1 MAVWC
6 GLYPKALKLPEKA
19 EELATLMSRE
29 IEIRDRI
36 TRLDPAG
43 FQNLAQELLTQ
54 YFRYDKPVHRGSA
67 AHSAATAPGTPD
79 TIWLLPH
86 NKFAYLEC
94 GHYPDRADAN
104 NKIELDIE
112 KCLET
117 ERKELDSGQ
126 LVKIVIAYSCRRLD
140 SSDLSYLRGIDDRI
154 ELVGTDEMA
163 SLLARRYPNLAREHL
178 DIEVGTGQIMTPD
191 EFESAVEKNSFASTL
206 KVDLLGREK
215 ETNELL
221 AALEENQFVLVYGRP
236 GCGKTRLCVEA
247 LRQFA
252 NGSGAH
258 PLVIKSNR
266 LPIWNDLDNDVP
278 KEDPSLILLDDANEL
293 SHLEGFA
300 DFVSNRGNIKVL
312 MTVRNYAFE
321 HVKISISKFCRPYFY
336 EVNPLDEET
345 ALNVVENGFGIAK
358 GRASADIARLSR
370 GNMRLACA
378 AAEVAKERGVEVFS
392 TMPRLIEACYGEK
405 VSLLGGNAKMAATI
419 VSVLDAHRVEGNKD
433 LDKLLAK
440 VGISRDC
447 YVGACAELCHDELV
461 DACQG
466 MVAVAPGE
474 QVLRDYLLYQAFI
487 AEKSL
492 SLSDVDE
499 LECGNARCP
508 SIVAIL
514 VNNFYSEELIS
525 SLKSQ
530 LDDIWALANEDKR
543 WGMVGEYHFLLGEKG
558 LGHILGAIEGSRPQN
573 YDYLACRFDKSPSS
587 YLPESR
593 ILISLTPYL
602 HAPQFSEPEELFFMA
617 LGKNILPP
625 QEAKKALTTTMC
637 FNEDS
642 YSDEFQYENEVL
654 ERLACE
660 FRKTKENRYGVLL
673 AYYVEA
679 LLAATY
685 DGPTRTEGN
694 KVTFIHGNHIYTE
707 AMIGLRRRA
716 IACLK
721 ELRGCSELSLLCD
734 SVITGLRG
742 IGGDG
747 AGKLWKETLEE
758 IYEGYV
764 SRIESIKICSSP
776 GFVQLEKELISQG
789 VIAEEGLPFLAASPE
804 IRIAAQ
810 IFLDDFLGHDTSGEL
825 TEVVQTASSAELVKA
840 ISIVS
845 SAGRQS
851 STYIPYPLLRDVL
864 ILGAD
869 ALTEC
874 ADSIIL
880 SDTPLYT
887 IPDDLL
893 IRWIDLLGVDR
904 VRALA
909 LKREKNEIPEW
920 LSRIDEVRF
929 EKFGVSPELARDIEE
944 GAGEYGETVSYEV
957 AMEIESATPG
967 YFARYVAGVLQKLDR
982 GSRGFYRLLP
992 SNINNAE
999 QKAFVY
1005 KPEMLRPAEEILLNL
1020 VSGTSAHWNEDLL
1033 RFIVANDGQ
1042 FPERAMPVL
1051 MEFNATYAMENLG
1064 EAVWREENGEI
1075 ATDGAWKGIEG
1086 VDTSPRRTMKP
1097 FALKHFLKYAIEHCG
1112 DAVVSWLAS
1121 RSMRDGKLV
1130 DYLPDVAMELPKN
1143 LKVKYIV
1150 LLCQEGLSSEELKK
1164 VPVIMSSF
1172 GASWSGSE
1180 IPLLQGKIDF
1190 IEEVIENLPGIAY
1203 MRHRMVLENAIASV
1217 KRRIEAAEVH
1227 EFLHPF

>member
-1 MAVWC
+1 
-6 GLYPKALKLPEKA
+6 
-19 EELATLMSRE
+19 MSRE
-29 IEIRDRI
+29 IEIKDRI
-36 TRLDPAG
+36 GRLDPAA

-54 YFRYDKPVHRGSA
+54 HFRYDKPVHRGSA
-67 AHSAATAPGTPD
+67 ARSAATAPGTPD

-94 GHYPDRADAN
+94 GHYPDRAEAKK
-104 NKIELDIE
+104 KIEADIK

-117 ERKELDSGQ
+117 ESNELDSGQ
-126 LVKIVIAYSCRRLD
+126 LVKIAIAYSCRRLN
-140 SSDLSYLRGIDDRI
+140 SSDLSHLRDIDDRV

-178 DIEVGTGQIMTPD
+178 GIEVGTGQIMSPN
-191 EFESAVEKNSFASTL
+191 EFESAVERNSFASTL
-206 KVDLLGREK
+206 KVDLLGRDK
-215 ETNELL
+215 EIDELL
-221 AALEENQFVLVYGRP
+221 AALGESQFVLVHGRP
-236 GCGKTRLCVEA
+236 GCGKTRLCLEA
-247 LRQFA
+247 LRRFA
-252 NGSGAH
+252 NFSGAH
-258 PLVIKSNR
+258 PLVIQSNR
-266 LPIWNDLDNDVP
+266 LPIWNDLANDVP
-278 KEDPSLILLDDANEL
+278 KEDPSIILLDDANEL
-293 SHLEGFA
+293 SDLEGFA
-300 DFVSNRGNIKVL
+300 DYVSNRGNIKVL
-312 MTVRNYAFE
+312 MTVRNYAYE
-321 HVKISISKFCRPYFY
+321 HVKISISKFCRPYLY
-336 EVNPLDEET
+336 EVNPLNEET

-358 GRASADIARLSR
+358 GRASANIVRLSR

-392 TMPRLIEACYGEK
+392 TMPSLIEACYGEK

-419 VSVLDAHRVEGNKD
+419 VSVLDSHRVERNKD

-440 VGISRDC
+440 VGISHDC
-447 YVGACAELCHDELV
+447 YVDACTALCHDELV

-474 QVLRDYLLYQAFI
+474 QVLRDYLLYRAFI

-492 SLSDVDE
+492 SLSDVDK
-499 LECGNARCP
+499 LKCGNARCP

-514 VNNFYSEELIS
+514 VNNFYTEELIS

-530 LDDIWALANEDKR
+530 LNDIWALADEEKR

-558 LGHILGAIEGSRPQN
+558 LGHILGAIEDCEPGS
-573 YDYLACRFDKSPSS
+573 YDYLACRLDKNTGPYSPK
-587 YLPESR
+587 SR
-593 ILISLTPYL
+593 ILVSLSPFL
-602 HAPQFSEPEELFFMA
+602 HASQFGEPEELFFMA

-642 YSDEFQYENEVL
+642 YSDEFRYEKEVI
-654 ERLACE
+654 ERLVSDY
-660 FRKTKENRYGVLL
+660 RRTKENRYGVLL

-685 DGPTRTEGN
+685 DGPIRMEGN
-694 KVTFIHGNHIYTE
+694 KVTFIHGNHVYTE
-707 AMIGLRRRA
+707 AMIGLRKRA

-721 ELRGCSELSLLCD
+721 ELRDCSELSHLCD
-734 SVITGLRG
+734 SVITGVRG
-742 IGGDG
+742 IGGEDG
-747 AGKLWKETLEE
+747 TGRLWKETLEE
-758 IYEGYV
+758 LYKGYV
-764 SRIESIKICSSP
+764 SRIESIEICSLP
-776 GFVQLEKELISQG
+776 GFVQLEKEFISQG
-789 VIAEEGLPFLAASPE
+789 VITEEGLPILNASPE
-804 IRIAAQ
+804 ERIAAQ
-810 IFLDDFLGHDTSGEL
+810 IFLDDFPGHDISEEL

-840 ISIVS
+840 ILIVS
-845 SAGRQS
+845 SACRQS
-851 STYIPYPLLRDVL
+851 STYIPHPILRNVM

-869 ALTEC
+869 TLTEY
-874 ADSIIL
+874 AEPIIL
-880 SDTPLYT
+880 SDAPLYT

-893 IRWIDLLGVDR
+893 IRWIDLLSVDR

-909 LKREKNEIPEW
+909 LKREENEIPEW

-944 GAGEYGETVSYEV
+944 GAGEYGETVSFEA

-967 YFARYVAGVLQKLDR
+967 FFARYVACVLQKLDR
-982 GSRGFYRLLP
+982 GSRAFYRLLP

-999 QKAFVY
+999 QRAFVS
-1005 KPEMLRPAEEILLNL
+1005 KPETLTLAEEILLNL
-1020 VSGTSAHWNEDLL
+1020 VSGTSSHWNEYFL
-1033 RFIVANDGQ
+1033 RFIVANDSQ
-1042 FPERAMPVL
+1042 FLERAIPVL
-1051 MEFNATYAMENLG
+1051 MEFNATYAMERLG
-1064 EAVWREENGEI
+1064 EAVWREENSEA
-1075 ATDGAWKGIEG
+1075 ATDRAWRAIEG
-1086 VDTSPRRTMKP
+1086 FEISLQCMLKS
-1097 FALKHFLKYAIEHCG
+1097 FALKHFLNYANEHHC

-1121 RSMRDGKLV
+1121 RSMRDGELA
-1130 DYLPDVAMELPKN
+1130 DHLPDVAMELAKD

-1150 LLCQEGLSSEELKK
+1150 LLCKEGLSSEELKK

-1190 IEEVIENLPGIAY
+1190 IEEVIENLPGVTY
-1203 MRHRMVLENAIASV
+1203 MRHRMVLEDAIASV

>member
-1 MAVWC
+1 M
-6 GLYPKALKLPEKA
+6 
-19 EELATLMSRE
+19 MSRE

-36 TRLDPAG
+36 ARLDPAA
-43 FQNLAQELLTQ
+43 FQNLAQELLSQ

-67 AHSAATAPGTPD
+67 ARSAATAPGTPD

-94 GHYPDRADAN
+94 GHYPERAEAKK
-104 NKIELDIE
+104 KIEADIE

-126 LVKIVIAYSCRRLD
+126 LVKIIIAYSCRRLD
-140 SSDLSYLRGIDDRI
+140 SSDLSYLRGIDGRV

-163 SLLARRYPNLAREHL
+163 SLLARRYPSLAREHL
-178 DIEVGTGQIMTPD
+178 GIEVGTGQIMSPD

-206 KVDLLGREK
+206 KDDLLGRDK
-215 ETNELL
+215 EVSELL

-247 LRQFA
+247 LRRFA
-252 NGSGAH
+252 YGSSAH
-258 PLVIKSNR
+258 PLVIQSNK
-266 LPIWNDLDNDVP
+266 LPIWNDLANDVP
-278 KEDPSLILLDDANEL
+278 KEAPSIIMLDDANEL
-293 SHLEGFA
+293 SGLEGFA

-321 HVKISISKFCRPYFY
+321 HVKISISKFCRPYLY

-358 GRASADIARLSR
+358 GRASADIVRLSR

-392 TMPRLIEACYGEK
+392 TMPSLIEACYGEK
-405 VSLLGGNAKMAATI
+405 ASLLGGNAKMAATI
-419 VSVLDAHRVEGNKD
+419 VSVLDSHSVEGNKD

-440 VGISRDC
+440 VGISHDC
-447 YVGACAELCHDELV
+447 YVDACATLCHDELV

-474 QVLRDYLLYQAFI
+474 QVLRDYLLYRAFI

-530 LDDIWALANEDKR
+530 LDDIWALANEEKR
-543 WGMVGEYHFLLGEKG
+543 WGMVGEYHFLLGGKG
-558 LGHILGAIEGSRPQN
+558 LGHILGAIEGCEPGN
-573 YDYLACRFDKSPSS
+573 YDYLTCRFDKSSGS

-593 ILISLTPYL
+593 ILVSLTPFF
-602 HAPQFSEPEELFFMA
+602 HAPQFDEPEELFFMA

-625 QEAKKALTTTMC
+625 REAKEALTTAMC

-642 YSDEFQYENEVL
+642 YSDEFRYEKEVI
-654 ERLACE
+654 ERLTSD

-673 AYYVEA
+673 AYYAEA

-685 DGPTRTEGN
+685 DGPTRMEGN
-694 KVTFIHGNHIYTE
+694 KVTFIHGNHVYTE
-707 AMIGLRRRA
+707 AMVGLRKRA

-721 ELRGCSELSLLCD
+721 ELRGCSELSRLCD
-734 SVITGLRG
+734 TVITGVRG
-742 IGGDG
+742 IGGDDG
-747 AGKLWKETLEE
+747 AGRLWKETLEE
-758 IYEGYV
+758 LYKGYV
-764 SRIESIKICSSP
+764 SRIEAIEICSLP
-776 GFVQLEKELISQG
+776 GFVQLEKEFISQG
-789 VIAEEGLPFLAASPE
+789 VIAEEGLPFLDASPE
-804 IRIAAQ
+804 ERIAAQ
-810 IFLDDFLGHDTSGEL
+810 IFSEDSCGHDISEEL
-825 TEVVQTASSAELVKA
+825 TEVVQAASSAEVVKA
-840 ISIVS
+840 ISIVC

-851 STYIPYPLLRDVL
+851 STYIPYPILRDVM

-874 ADSIIL
+874 ADLIIL
-880 SDTPLYT
+880 SGVPAYAV
-887 IPDDLL
+887 PDDLL
-893 IRWIDLLGVDR
+893 IRWIDLLGINR
-904 VRALA
+904 VRGLA
-909 LKREKNEIPEW
+909 LKREENEILEW
-920 LSRIDEVRF
+920 LSWLDEVRF
-929 EKFGVSPELARDIEE
+929 KEFGVTPELARDIEE
-944 GAGEYGETVSYEV
+944 GADEYGETVSYEA
-957 AMEIESATPG
+957 AMEIDSATPG
-967 YFARYVAGVLQKLDR
+967 FFAKYAAGVLQKLER
-982 GSRGFYRLLP
+982 GSHAFRRLLP

-999 QKAFVY
+999 QRALAS
-1005 KPEMLRPAEEILLNL
+1005 KPEMLCLAEEILLNL
-1020 VSGTSAHWNEDLL
+1020 VSGRSSYWDEDLL
-1033 RFIVANDGQ
+1033 RFIISNDSQ

-1051 MEFNATYAMENLG
+1051 MEFDATYAMGHLG
-1064 EAVWREENGEI
+1064 EAAWREENGEA

-1086 VDTSPRRTMKP
+1086 VETSLQHMLKP
-1097 FALKHFLKYAIEHCG
+1097 FALKHFLNYAIEHCG
-1112 DAVVSWLAS
+1112 DAVVTWLVS

-1180 IPLLQGKIDF
+1180 IPLLQGKINF
-1190 IEEVIENLPGIAY
+1190 IEEVIENLPGVALI
-1203 MRHRMVLENAIASV
+1203 RHRMVLEDAIASV
-1217 KRRIEAAEVH
+1217 KRRIEYAEVD
-1227 EFLHPF
+1227 EFLRPF

>member
-1 MAVWC
+1 
-6 GLYPKALKLPEKA
+6 
-19 EELATLMSRE
+19 MSRE

-36 TRLDPAG
+36 ARLDPAA
-43 FQNLAQELLTQ
+43 FQNLAQELLSQ

-67 AHSAATAPGTPD
+67 ARSAATAPGTPD

-94 GHYPDRADAN
+94 GHYPERAEAKK
-104 NKIELDIE
+104 KIEADIE

-126 LVKIVIAYSCRRLD
+126 LVKIIIAYSCRRLD
-140 SSDLSYLRGIDDRI
+140 SSDLSYLRGIDGRV

-163 SLLARRYPNLAREHL
+163 SLLARRYPSLAREHL
-178 DIEVGTGQIMTPD
+178 GIEVGTGQIMSPD

-206 KVDLLGREK
+206 KDDLLGRDK
-215 ETNELL
+215 EVSELL

-247 LRQFA
+247 LRRFA
-252 NGSGAH
+252 YGSSAH
-258 PLVIKSNR
+258 PLVIQSNK
-266 LPIWNDLDNDVP
+266 LPIWNDLANDVP
-278 KEDPSLILLDDANEL
+278 KEAPSIIMLDDANEL
-293 SHLEGFA
+293 SGLEGFA

-321 HVKISISKFCRPYFY
+321 HVKISISKFCRPYLY

-358 GRASADIARLSR
+358 GRASADIVRLSR

-392 TMPRLIEACYGEK
+392 TMPSLIEACYGEK
-405 VSLLGGNAKMAATI
+405 ASLLGGNAKMAATI
-419 VSVLDAHRVEGNKD
+419 VSVLDSHSVEGNKD

-440 VGISRDC
+440 VGISHDC
-447 YVGACAELCHDELV
+447 YVDACATLCHDELV

-474 QVLRDYLLYQAFI
+474 QVLRDYLLYRAFI

-530 LDDIWALANEDKR
+530 LDDIWALANEEKR

-558 LGHILGAIEGSRPQN
+558 LGHILGAIEGCEPGN
-573 YDYLACRFDKSPSS
+573 YDYLTCRFDKSSGS

-593 ILISLTPYL
+593 ILVSLTPFF
-602 HAPQFSEPEELFFMA
+602 HAPQFDEPEELFFMA
-617 LGKNILPP
+617 LGKNIRPP
-625 QEAKKALTTTMC
+625 REAKEALTTAMC

-642 YSDEFQYENEVL
+642 YSDEFRYEKEVI
-654 ERLACE
+654 ERLTSD

-673 AYYVEA
+673 AYYAEA

-685 DGPTRTEGN
+685 DGPTRMEGN
-694 KVTFIHGNHIYTE
+694 KVTFIHGNHVYTE
-707 AMIGLRRRA
+707 AMVGLRKRA
-716 IACLK
+716 IACFK
-721 ELRGCSELSLLCD
+721 ELRGCSELSRLCD
-734 SVITGLRG
+734 TVITGVRG
-742 IGGDG
+742 IGGDDG
-747 AGKLWKETLEE
+747 AGRLWKETLEE
-758 IYEGYV
+758 LYKGYV
-764 SRIESIKICSSP
+764 SRIEAIEICSLP
-776 GFVQLEKELISQG
+776 GFVQLEKEFISQG
-789 VIAEEGLPFLAASPE
+789 VIAEEGLPFLDASPE
-804 IRIAAQ
+804 ERIAAQ
-810 IFLDDFLGHDTSGEL
+810 IFSEDSCGHDISEEL
-825 TEVVQTASSAELVKA
+825 TEVVQAASSAEVVKA

-851 STYIPYPLLRDVL
+851 STYIPYPILRDVM

-874 ADSIIL
+874 ADLIIL
-880 SDTPLYT
+880 SGVPAYAV
-887 IPDDLL
+887 PDDLL
-893 IRWIDLLGVDR
+893 IRWIDLLGINR
-904 VRALA
+904 VRGLA
-909 LKREKNEIPEW
+909 LKREENEILEW
-920 LSRIDEVRF
+920 LSWIDEVRF
-929 EKFGVSPELARDIEE
+929 KEFGVTPELARDIEE
-944 GAGEYGETVSYEV
+944 GADEYGETVSYEA
-957 AMEIESATPG
+957 AMEIDSATPG
-967 YFARYVAGVLQKLDR
+967 FFAKYAAGVLQKLER
-982 GSRGFYRLLP
+982 GSHAFRRLLP

-999 QKAFVY
+999 QRAFAS
-1005 KPEMLRPAEEILLNL
+1005 KPEMLCLAEEILLNL
-1020 VSGTSAHWNEDLL
+1020 VSGRSSYWDEDLL
-1033 RFIVANDGQ
+1033 RFIISNDSQ

-1051 MEFNATYAMENLG
+1051 MEFDATYAMGHLG
-1064 EAVWREENGEI
+1064 EAAWREENGEA

-1086 VDTSPRRTMKP
+1086 VETSLQHMLKP
-1097 FALKHFLKYAIEHCG
+1097 FALKHFLNYAIEHCG
-1112 DAVVSWLAS
+1112 DAVVTWLVS

-1180 IPLLQGKIDF
+1180 IPLLQGKINF
-1190 IEEVIENLPGIAY
+1190 IEEVIENLPGVALI
-1203 MRHRMVLENAIASV
+1203 RHRMVLEDAIASV
-1217 KRRIEAAEVH
+1217 KRRIEYAEVD
-1227 EFLHPF
+1227 EFLRPF

>member
-1 MAVWC
+1 M
-6 GLYPKALKLPEKA
+6 PEKA
-19 EELATLMSRE
+19 EECAALMSRE

-36 TRLDPAG
+36 ARLDPAA
-43 FQNLAQELLTQ
+43 FQNLAQELLSQ
-54 YFRYDKPVHRGSA
+54 HFRYDKPVHRGSA
-67 AHSAATAPGTPD
+67 ARSATTAPGTPD

-94 GHYPDRADAN
+94 GHYPERAEAKK
-104 NKIELDIE
+104 KIEADIE

-126 LVKIVIAYSCRRLD
+126 LVKIIIAYSCRRLD
-140 SSDLSYLRGIDDRI
+140 SSDLSYLRGIDGRV

-163 SLLARRYPNLAREHL
+163 SLLARRYPSLAREHL
-178 DIEVGTGQIMTPD
+178 GIEVGTGQIMSPD

-206 KVDLLGREK
+206 KVDLLGRDK
-215 ETNELL
+215 EVSELL

-247 LRQFA
+247 LRRFA
-252 NGSGAH
+252 YGSSAH
-258 PLVIKSNR
+258 PLVIQSNK
-266 LPIWNDLDNDVP
+266 LPIWNDLANDVP
-278 KEDPSLILLDDANEL
+278 KEAPSIIMLDDANEL
-293 SHLEGFA
+293 SGLEGFA

-321 HVKISISKFCRPYFY
+321 HVKISISKFCRPYLY

-358 GRASADIARLSR
+358 GRASADIVRLSR

-392 TMPRLIEACYGEK
+392 TMPSLIETCYGEK
-405 VSLLGGNAKMAATI
+405 ASLLGGNAKMAATI
-419 VSVLDAHRVEGNKD
+419 VSVLDSHRVEGNKD

-440 VGISRDC
+440 VGISHDC
-447 YVGACAELCHDELV
+447 YVDACTTLCHDELV
-461 DACQG
+461 DTCQG
-466 MVAVAPGE
+466 LVAVAPGE
-474 QVLRDYLLYQAFI
+474 QVLRDYLLYRAFI

-492 SLSDVDE
+492 SLSDVDK

-508 SIVAIL
+508 SIVALL
-514 VNNFYSEELIS
+514 VNNFYTEELIS

-530 LDDIWALANEDKR
+530 LDDIWALANEEKR

-558 LGHILGAIEGSRPQN
+558 LGHILGAIEGCEPGN
-573 YDYLACRFDKSPSS
+573 YDYLACRFDKNSGTYSPE
-587 YLPESR
+587 PR
-593 ILISLTPYL
+593 ILVSLTPFL
-602 HAPQFSEPEELFFMA
+602 HSPQFSVPEELFFMA

-642 YSDEFQYENEVL
+642 YSDEFRYENEVI

-673 AYYVEA
+673 AYYAEA

-685 DGPTRTEGN
+685 DGPTRMEGN
-694 KVTFIHGNHIYTE
+694 KVTFIHGNHVYTE
-707 AMIGLRRRA
+707 AMIGLRKRA

-721 ELRGCSELSLLCD
+721 ELRGCSELRRLCD
-734 SVITGLRG
+734 TVIIGVRG
-742 IGGDG
+742 IGGDDG
-747 AGKLWKETLEE
+747 AGRLWKETLEE
-758 IYEGYV
+758 LYKGYV
-764 SRIESIKICSSP
+764 SRIESIEICSLP

-789 VIAEEGLPFLAASPE
+789 VIAEEGLPFLNASPE
-804 IRIAAQ
+804 ERIAAK
-810 IFLDDFLGHDTSGEL
+810 IFSEDYCGHDISEEL
-825 TEVVQTASSAELVKA
+825 TEVVQAASSAELVKA
-840 ISIVS
+840 ISIVC
-845 SAGRQS
+845 SAGWQS
-851 STYIPYPLLRDVL
+851 TTYIPYPILRDVM

-869 ALTEC
+869 TLTEC

-880 SDTPLYT
+880 SDVPLYVV
-887 IPDDLL
+887 PDDLL
-893 IRWIDLLGVDR
+893 IRWIDLLGIDR
-904 VRALA
+904 VRGLA
-909 LKREKNEIPEW
+909 LKREENEIPEW

-929 EKFGVSPELARDIEE
+929 KEFGVTPELARDIEE
-944 GAGEYGETVSYEV
+944 GADEYGETVSYEA
-957 AMEIESATPG
+957 AMEIDSATPG
-967 YFARYVAGVLQKLDR
+967 FFAKYAAGVLQKLER
-982 GSRGFYRLLP
+982 GSRAFYRLLP

-999 QKAFVY
+999 QRAFAS
-1005 KPEMLRPAEEILLNL
+1005 KPEMLYLAEEILLSL
-1020 VSGTSAHWNEDLL
+1020 VSGTSSYWDEVFL
-1033 RFIVANDGQ
+1033 RFVVASDGQ

-1051 MEFNATYAMENLG
+1051 MEFNATYMMKHLG
-1064 EAVWREENGEI
+1064 EAAWKEENGEA
-1075 ATDGAWKGIEG
+1075 ATDRAWKGIEG
-1086 VDTSPRRTMKP
+1086 FETNLQRMAKP
-1097 FALKHFLKYAIEHCG
+1097 FALKHFLNYAIEHCG
-1112 DAVVSWLAS
+1112 DAVVTWLAS

-1164 VPVIMSSF
+1164 VPVIMPYF

-1180 IPLLQGKIDF
+1180 IPLLQGKINF
-1190 IEEVIENLPGIAY
+1190 IEEVIENLPGAALI
-1203 MRHRMVLENAIASV
+1203 RHRMVLEDSIASV
-1217 KRRIEAAEVH
+1217 KRRIEYAEVD
-1227 EFLHPF
+1227 EFLRPF

>member
-1 MAVWC
+1 M
-6 GLYPKALKLPEKA
+6 
-19 EELATLMSRE
+19 MSRE

-36 TRLDPAG
+36 ARLDPAA
-43 FQNLAQELLTQ
+43 FQNLAQELLSQ

-67 AHSAATAPGTPD
+67 ARSAATAPGTPD

-94 GHYPDRADAN
+94 GHYPERAEAKK
-104 NKIELDIE
+104 KIEADIE

-126 LVKIVIAYSCRRLD
+126 LVKIIIAYSCRRLD
-140 SSDLSYLRGIDDRI
+140 SSDLSYLRGIDGRV

-163 SLLARRYPNLAREHL
+163 SLLARRYPSLAREHL
-178 DIEVGTGQIMTPD
+178 GIEVGTGQIMSPD

-206 KVDLLGREK
+206 KDDLLGRDK
-215 ETNELL
+215 EVSELL

-247 LRQFA
+247 LRRFA
-252 NGSGAH
+252 YGSSAH
-258 PLVIKSNR
+258 PLVIQSNK
-266 LPIWNDLDNDVP
+266 LPIWNDLANDVP
-278 KEDPSLILLDDANEL
+278 KEAPSIIMLDDANEL
-293 SHLEGFA
+293 SGLEGFA

-321 HVKISISKFCRPYFY
+321 HVKISISKFCRPYLY

-358 GRASADIARLSR
+358 GRASADIVRLSR

-392 TMPRLIEACYGEK
+392 TMPSLIEACYGEK
-405 VSLLGGNAKMAATI
+405 ASLLGGNAKMAATI
-419 VSVLDAHRVEGNKD
+419 VSVLDSHSVEGNKD

-440 VGISRDC
+440 VGISHDC
-447 YVGACAELCHDELV
+447 YVDACATLCHDELV

-474 QVLRDYLLYQAFI
+474 QVLRDYLLYRAFI

-530 LDDIWALANEDKR
+530 LDDIWALANEEKR

-558 LGHILGAIEGSRPQN
+558 LGHILGAIEGCEPGN
-573 YDYLACRFDKSPSS
+573 YDYLTCRFDKSSGS

-593 ILISLTPYL
+593 ILVSLTPFF
-602 HAPQFSEPEELFFMA
+602 HAPQFDEPEELFFMA
-617 LGKNILPP
+617 LGKNIRPP
-625 QEAKKALTTTMC
+625 REAKEALTTAMC

-642 YSDEFQYENEVL
+642 YSDEFRYEKEVI
-654 ERLACE
+654 ERLTSD

-673 AYYVEA
+673 AYYAEA

-685 DGPTRTEGN
+685 DGPTRMEGN
-694 KVTFIHGNHIYTE
+694 KVTFIHGNHVYTE
-707 AMIGLRRRA
+707 AMVGLRKRA
-716 IACLK
+716 IACFK
-721 ELRGCSELSLLCD
+721 ELRGCSELSRLCD
-734 SVITGLRG
+734 TVITGVRG
-742 IGGDG
+742 IGGDDG
-747 AGKLWKETLEE
+747 AGRLWKETLEE
-758 IYEGYV
+758 LYKGYV
-764 SRIESIKICSSP
+764 SRIEAIEICSLP
-776 GFVQLEKELISQG
+776 GFVQLEKEFISQG
-789 VIAEEGLPFLAASPE
+789 VIAEEGLPFLDASPE
-804 IRIAAQ
+804 ERIAAQ
-810 IFLDDFLGHDTSGEL
+810 IFSEDSCGHDISEEL
-825 TEVVQTASSAELVKA
+825 TEVVQAASSAEVVKA

-851 STYIPYPLLRDVL
+851 STYIPYPILRDVM

-874 ADSIIL
+874 ADLIIL
-880 SDTPLYT
+880 SGVPAYAV
-887 IPDDLL
+887 PDDLL
-893 IRWIDLLGVDR
+893 IRWIDLLGINR
-904 VRALA
+904 VRGLA
-909 LKREKNEIPEW
+909 LKREENEILEW
-920 LSRIDEVRF
+920 LSWIDEVRF
-929 EKFGVSPELARDIEE
+929 KEFGVTPELARDIEE
-944 GAGEYGETVSYEV
+944 GADEYGETVSYEA
-957 AMEIESATPG
+957 AMEIDSATPG
-967 YFARYVAGVLQKLDR
+967 FFAKYAAGVLQKLER
-982 GSRGFYRLLP
+982 GSHAFRRLLP

-999 QKAFVY
+999 QRAFAS
-1005 KPEMLRPAEEILLNL
+1005 KPEMLCLAEEILLNL
-1020 VSGTSAHWNEDLL
+1020 VSGRSSYWDEDLL
-1033 RFIVANDGQ
+1033 RFIISNDSQ

-1051 MEFNATYAMENLG
+1051 MEFDATYAMGHLG
-1064 EAVWREENGEI
+1064 EAAWREENGEA

-1086 VDTSPRRTMKP
+1086 VETSLQHMLKP
-1097 FALKHFLKYAIEHCG
+1097 FALKHFLNYAIEHCG
-1112 DAVVSWLAS
+1112 DAVVTWLVS

-1180 IPLLQGKIDF
+1180 IPLLQGKINF
-1190 IEEVIENLPGIAY
+1190 IEEVIENLPGVALI
-1203 MRHRMVLENAIASV
+1203 RHRMVLEDAIASV
-1217 KRRIEAAEVH
+1217 KRRIEYAEVD
-1227 EFLHPF
+1227 EFLRPF

>member
-1 MAVWC
+1 
-6 GLYPKALKLPEKA
+6 
-19 EELATLMSRE
+19 
-29 IEIRDRI
+29 
-36 TRLDPAG
+36 
-43 FQNLAQELLTQ
+43 
-54 YFRYDKPVHRGSA
+54 
-67 AHSAATAPGTPD
+67 
-79 TIWLLPH
+79 
-86 NKFAYLEC
+86 
-94 GHYPDRADAN
+94 
-104 NKIELDIE
+104 
-112 KCLET
+112 
-117 ERKELDSGQ
+117 
-126 LVKIVIAYSCRRLD
+126 
-140 SSDLSYLRGIDDRI
+140 
-154 ELVGTDEMA
+154 
-163 SLLARRYPNLAREHL
+163 
-178 DIEVGTGQIMTPD
+178 
-191 EFESAVEKNSFASTL
+191 
-206 KVDLLGREK
+206 
-215 ETNELL
+215 
-221 AALEENQFVLVYGRP
+221 
-236 GCGKTRLCVEA
+236 
-247 LRQFA
+247 
-252 NGSGAH
+252 
-258 PLVIKSNR
+258 
-266 LPIWNDLDNDVP
+266 
-278 KEDPSLILLDDANEL
+278 
-293 SHLEGFA
+293 
-300 DFVSNRGNIKVL
+300 

-447 YVGACAELCHDELV
+447 YVDACAELCHDELV

-617 LGKNILPP
+617 LGKNIPPP

-742 IGGDG
+742 IGGGDG

-764 SRIESIKICSSP
+764 S
-776 GFVQLEKELISQG
+776 
-789 VIAEEGLPFLAASPE
+789 
-804 IRIAAQ
+804 
-810 IFLDDFLGHDTSGEL
+810 
-825 TEVVQTASSAELVKA
+825 
-840 ISIVS
+840 
-845 SAGRQS
+845 
-851 STYIPYPLLRDVL
+851 
-864 ILGAD
+864 
-869 ALTEC
+869 
-874 ADSIIL
+874 
-880 SDTPLYT
+880 
-887 IPDDLL
+887 
-893 IRWIDLLGVDR
+893 
-904 VRALA
+904 
-909 LKREKNEIPEW
+909 
-920 LSRIDEVRF
+920 
-929 EKFGVSPELARDIEE
+929 
-944 GAGEYGETVSYEV
+944 
-957 AMEIESATPG
+957 
-967 YFARYVAGVLQKLDR
+967 
-982 GSRGFYRLLP
+982 
-992 SNINNAE
+992 
-999 QKAFVY
+999 
-1005 KPEMLRPAEEILLNL
+1005 
-1020 VSGTSAHWNEDLL
+1020 
-1033 RFIVANDGQ
+1033 
-1042 FPERAMPVL
+1042 
-1051 MEFNATYAMENLG
+1051 
-1064 EAVWREENGEI
+1064 
-1075 ATDGAWKGIEG
+1075 
-1086 VDTSPRRTMKP
+1086 
-1097 FALKHFLKYAIEHCG
+1097 
-1112 DAVVSWLAS
+1112 
-1121 RSMRDGKLV
+1121 
-1130 DYLPDVAMELPKN
+1130 
-1143 LKVKYIV
+1143 
-1150 LLCQEGLSSEELKK
+1150 
-1164 VPVIMSSF
+1164 
-1172 GASWSGSE
+1172 
-1180 IPLLQGKIDF
+1180 
-1190 IEEVIENLPGIAY
+1190 
-1203 MRHRMVLENAIASV
+1203 
-1217 KRRIEAAEVH
+1217 
-1227 EFLHPF
+1227 

>member
-1 MAVWC
+1 
-6 GLYPKALKLPEKA
+6 
-19 EELATLMSRE
+19 LMSRE

-36 TRLDPAG
+36 ARLDPAA
-43 FQNLAQELLTQ
+43 FQNLAQELLSQ

-67 AHSAATAPGTPD
+67 ARSAATAPGTPD

-94 GHYPDRADAN
+94 GHYPERAEAKK
-104 NKIELDIE
+104 KIEADIE

-126 LVKIVIAYSCRRLD
+126 FVKIIIAYSCRRLD
-140 SSDLSYLRGIDDRI
+140 SSDLSYLRGIDGRV

-163 SLLARRYPNLAREHL
+163 SLLARRYPSLAREHL
-178 DIEVGTGQIMTPD
+178 GIEVGTGQIMSPD

-206 KVDLLGREK
+206 KDDLLGRDK
-215 ETNELL
+215 EVSELL

-247 LRQFA
+247 LRRFA
-252 NGSGAH
+252 YGSSTH
-258 PLVIKSNR
+258 PLVIQSNK
-266 LPIWNDLDNDVP
+266 LPIWNDLANDVP
-278 KEDPSLILLDDANEL
+278 KEAPSIIMLDDANEL
-293 SHLEGFA
+293 SGLEGFA

-321 HVKISISKFCRPYFY
+321 HVKISISKFCRPYLY

-358 GRASADIARLSR
+358 GRASADIVRLSR

-392 TMPRLIEACYGEK
+392 TMPSLIEACYGEK
-405 VSLLGGNAKMAATI
+405 ASLLGGNAKMAATI
-419 VSVLDAHRVEGNKD
+419 VSVLDSHSVEGNKD

-440 VGISRDC
+440 VGISHDC
-447 YVGACAELCHDELV
+447 YVDACATLCHDELV

-474 QVLRDYLLYQAFI
+474 QVLRDYLLYRAFI

-530 LDDIWALANEDKR
+530 LDDIWALANEEKR

-558 LGHILGAIEGSRPQN
+558 LGHILGAIEGCEPGN
-573 YDYLACRFDKSPSS
+573 YDYLTCRFDKSSGS

-593 ILISLTPYL
+593 ILVSLTPFF
-602 HAPQFSEPEELFFMA
+602 HAPQFDEPEELFFMA

-625 QEAKKALTTTMC
+625 REAKEALTTAMC

-642 YSDEFQYENEVL
+642 YSDEFRYEKEVI
-654 ERLACE
+654 ERLTSD

-673 AYYVEA
+673 AYYAEA

-685 DGPTRTEGN
+685 DGPTRMEGN
-694 KVTFIHGNHIYTE
+694 KVTFIHGNHVYTE
-707 AMIGLRRRA
+707 AMVGLRKRA

-721 ELRGCSELSLLCD
+721 ELRGCSELSRLCD
-734 SVITGLRG
+734 TVITGVRG
-742 IGGDG
+742 IGGDDG
-747 AGKLWKETLEE
+747 AGRLWKETLEE
-758 IYEGYV
+758 LYKGYV
-764 SRIESIKICSSP
+764 SRIEAIEICSLP
-776 GFVQLEKELISQG
+776 GFVQLEKEFISQG
-789 VIAEEGLPFLAASPE
+789 VIAEEGLPFLDASPE
-804 IRIAAQ
+804 ERIAAQ
-810 IFLDDFLGHDTSGEL
+810 IFSEDSCGHDISEEL
-825 TEVVQTASSAELVKA
+825 TEVVQAASSAEVVKA
-840 ISIVS
+840 ISIVC

-851 STYIPYPLLRDVL
+851 STYIPYPILRDVM

-874 ADSIIL
+874 ADLIIL
-880 SDTPLYT
+880 SGVPAYAV
-887 IPDDLL
+887 PDDLL
-893 IRWIDLLGVDR
+893 IRWIDLLGINR
-904 VRALA
+904 VRGLA
-909 LKREKNEIPEW
+909 LKREENEILEW
-920 LSRIDEVRF
+920 LSWIDEVRF
-929 EKFGVSPELARDIEE
+929 KEFGVTPELARDIEE
-944 GAGEYGETVSYEV
+944 GADEYGETVSYEA
-957 AMEIESATPG
+957 AMEIDSATPG
-967 YFARYVAGVLQKLDR
+967 FFAKYAAGVLQKLER
-982 GSRGFYRLLP
+982 GSHAFRRLLP

-999 QKAFVY
+999 QRAFAS
-1005 KPEMLRPAEEILLNL
+1005 KPEMLCLAEEILLNL
-1020 VSGTSAHWNEDLL
+1020 VSGRSSYWDEDLL
-1033 RFIVANDGQ
+1033 RFIISNDSQ

-1051 MEFNATYAMENLG
+1051 MEFDATYAMGHLG
-1064 EAVWREENGEI
+1064 EAAWREENGEA

-1086 VDTSPRRTMKP
+1086 VETSLQHMLKP
-1097 FALKHFLKYAIEHCG
+1097 FALKHFLNYAIEHCG
-1112 DAVVSWLAS
+1112 DAVVTWLVS

-1180 IPLLQGKIDF
+1180 IPLLQGKINF
-1190 IEEVIENLPGIAY
+1190 IEEVIENLPGVALI
-1203 MRHRMVLENAIASV
+1203 RHRMVLEDAIASV
-1217 KRRIEAAEVH
+1217 KRRIEYAEVD
-1227 EFLHPF
+1227 EFLRPF

>member
-1 MAVWC
+1 M
-6 GLYPKALKLPEKA
+6 
-19 EELATLMSRE
+19 MSRE

-36 TRLDPAG
+36 ARLDPAA
-43 FQNLAQELLTQ
+43 FQNLAQELLSQ

-67 AHSAATAPGTPD
+67 ARSAATAPGTPD

-94 GHYPDRADAN
+94 GHYPERAEAKK
-104 NKIELDIE
+104 KIEADIE

-126 LVKIVIAYSCRRLD
+126 LVKIIIAYSCRRLD
-140 SSDLSYLRGIDDRI
+140 SSDLSYLGGIDGRV

-163 SLLARRYPNLAREHL
+163 SLLARRYPSLTREHL
-178 DIEVGTGQIMTPD
+178 GIEVGTGQIMSPD

-206 KVDLLGREK
+206 KDDLLGRDK
-215 ETNELL
+215 EVSELL

-247 LRQFA
+247 LRRFA
-252 NGSGAH
+252 YGSSAH
-258 PLVIKSNR
+258 PLVIQSNK
-266 LPIWNDLDNDVP
+266 LPIWNDLANDVP
-278 KEDPSLILLDDANEL
+278 KEAPSIIMLDDANEL
-293 SHLEGFA
+293 SGLEGFA

-321 HVKISISKFCRPYFY
+321 HVKISISKFCRPYLY

-358 GRASADIARLSR
+358 GRASADIVRLSR

-392 TMPRLIEACYGEK
+392 TMPSLIEACYGEK
-405 VSLLGGNAKMAATI
+405 ASLLGGNAKMAATI
-419 VSVLDAHRVEGNKD
+419 VSVLDSHSVEGNKD

-440 VGISRDC
+440 VGISHDC
-447 YVGACAELCHDELV
+447 YVDACATLCHDELV

-474 QVLRDYLLYQAFI
+474 QVLRDYLLYRAFI

-530 LDDIWALANEDKR
+530 LDDIWALANEEKR

-558 LGHILGAIEGSRPQN
+558 LGHILGAIEGCEPGN
-573 YDYLACRFDKSPSS
+573 YDYLTCRFDKSSGS

-593 ILISLTPYL
+593 ILVSLTPFF
-602 HAPQFSEPEELFFMA
+602 HAPQFDEPEELFFMA

-625 QEAKKALTTTMC
+625 REAKEALTTAMC

-642 YSDEFQYENEVL
+642 YSDEFRYEKEVI
-654 ERLACE
+654 ERLTSD

-673 AYYVEA
+673 AYYAEA

-685 DGPTRTEGN
+685 DGPTRMEGN
-694 KVTFIHGNHIYTE
+694 KVTFIHGNHVYTE
-707 AMIGLRRRA
+707 AMVGLRKRA

-721 ELRGCSELSLLCD
+721 ELRGCSELSRLCD
-734 SVITGLRG
+734 TVITGVRG
-742 IGGDG
+742 IGGDDG
-747 AGKLWKETLEE
+747 AGRLWKETLEE
-758 IYEGYV
+758 LYKGYV
-764 SRIESIKICSSP
+764 SRIEAIEICSLP
-776 GFVQLEKELISQG
+776 GFVQLEKEFISQG
-789 VIAEEGLPFLAASPE
+789 VIAEEGLPFLDASPE
-804 IRIAAQ
+804 ERIAAQ
-810 IFLDDFLGHDTSGEL
+810 IFSEDSCGHDISEEL
-825 TEVVQTASSAELVKA
+825 TEVVQAASSAEVVKA
-840 ISIVS
+840 ISIVC

-851 STYIPYPLLRDVL
+851 STYIPYPILRDVM

-874 ADSIIL
+874 ADLIIL
-880 SDTPLYT
+880 SGVPAYAV
-887 IPDDLL
+887 PDDLL
-893 IRWIDLLGVDR
+893 IRWIDLLGINR
-904 VRALA
+904 VRGLA
-909 LKREKNEIPEW
+909 LKREENEILEW
-920 LSRIDEVRF
+920 LSWIDEVRF
-929 EKFGVSPELARDIEE
+929 KEFGVTPELARDIEE
-944 GAGEYGETVSYEV
+944 GADEYGETVSYEA
-957 AMEIESATPG
+957 AMEIDSATPG
-967 YFARYVAGVLQKLDR
+967 FFAKYAAGVLQKLER
-982 GSRGFYRLLP
+982 GSHAFRRLLP

-999 QKAFVY
+999 QRAFAS
-1005 KPEMLRPAEEILLNL
+1005 KPEMLCLAEEILLNL
-1020 VSGTSAHWNEDLL
+1020 VSGRSSYWDEDLL
-1033 RFIVANDGQ
+1033 RFIISNDSQ

-1051 MEFNATYAMENLG
+1051 MEFDATYAMGHLG
-1064 EAVWREENGEI
+1064 EAAWREENGEA

-1086 VDTSPRRTMKP
+1086 VETSLQHMLKP
-1097 FALKHFLKYAIEHCG
+1097 FALKHFLNYAIEHCG
-1112 DAVVSWLAS
+1112 DAVVTWLVS

-1180 IPLLQGKIDF
+1180 IPLLQGKINF
-1190 IEEVIENLPGIAY
+1190 IEEVIENLPGVALI
-1203 MRHRMVLENAIASV
+1203 RHRMVLEDAIASV
-1217 KRRIEAAEVH
+1217 KRRIEYAEVD
-1227 EFLHPF
+1227 EFLRPF

>member
-1 MAVWC
+1 M
-6 GLYPKALKLPEKA
+6 
-19 EELATLMSRE
+19 MSRE

-36 TRLDPAG
+36 ARLDPAA
-43 FQNLAQELLTQ
+43 FQNLAQELLSQ

-67 AHSAATAPGTPD
+67 ARSAATAPGTPD

-94 GHYPDRADAN
+94 GHYPERAEAKK
-104 NKIELDIE
+104 KIEADIE

-126 LVKIVIAYSCRRLD
+126 FVKIIIAYSCRRLD
-140 SSDLSYLRGIDDRI
+140 SSDLSYLRGIDGRV

-163 SLLARRYPNLAREHL
+163 SLLARRYPSLAREHL
-178 DIEVGTGQIMTPD
+178 GIEVGTGQIMSPD

-206 KVDLLGREK
+206 KDDLLGRDK
-215 ETNELL
+215 EVSELL

-247 LRQFA
+247 LRRFA
-252 NGSGAH
+252 YGSSTH
-258 PLVIKSNR
+258 PLVIQSNK
-266 LPIWNDLDNDVP
+266 LPIWNDLANDVP
-278 KEDPSLILLDDANEL
+278 KEAPSIIMLDDANEL
-293 SHLEGFA
+293 SGLEGFA

-321 HVKISISKFCRPYFY
+321 HVKISISKFCRPYLY

-358 GRASADIARLSR
+358 GRASADIVRLSR

-392 TMPRLIEACYGEK
+392 TMPSLIEACYGEK
-405 VSLLGGNAKMAATI
+405 ASLLGGNAKMAATI
-419 VSVLDAHRVEGNKD
+419 VSVLDSHSVEGNKD

-440 VGISRDC
+440 VGISHDC
-447 YVGACAELCHDELV
+447 YVDACATLCHDELV

-474 QVLRDYLLYQAFI
+474 QVLRDYLLYRAFI

-530 LDDIWALANEDKR
+530 LDDIWALANEEKR

-558 LGHILGAIEGSRPQN
+558 LGHILGAIEGCEPGN
-573 YDYLACRFDKSPSS
+573 YDYLTCRFDKSSGS

-593 ILISLTPYL
+593 ILVSLTPFF
-602 HAPQFSEPEELFFMA
+602 HAPQFDEPEELFFMA

-625 QEAKKALTTTMC
+625 REAKEALTTAMC

-642 YSDEFQYENEVL
+642 YSDEFRYEKEVI
-654 ERLACE
+654 ERLTSD

-673 AYYVEA
+673 AYYAEA

-685 DGPTRTEGN
+685 DGPTRMEGN
-694 KVTFIHGNHIYTE
+694 KVTFIHGNHVYTE
-707 AMIGLRRRA
+707 AMVGLRKRA

-721 ELRGCSELSLLCD
+721 ELRGCSELSRLCD
-734 SVITGLRG
+734 TVITGVRG
-742 IGGDG
+742 IGGDDG
-747 AGKLWKETLEE
+747 AGRLWKETLEE
-758 IYEGYV
+758 LYKGYV
-764 SRIESIKICSSP
+764 SRIEAIEICSLP
-776 GFVQLEKELISQG
+776 GFVQLEKEFISQG
-789 VIAEEGLPFLAASPE
+789 VIAEEGLPFLDASPE
-804 IRIAAQ
+804 ERIAAQ
-810 IFLDDFLGHDTSGEL
+810 IFSEDSCGHDISEEL
-825 TEVVQTASSAELVKA
+825 TEVVQAASSAEVVKA
-840 ISIVS
+840 ISIVC

-851 STYIPYPLLRDVL
+851 STYIPYPILRDVM

-874 ADSIIL
+874 ADLIIL
-880 SDTPLYT
+880 SGVPAYAV
-887 IPDDLL
+887 PDDLL
-893 IRWIDLLGVDR
+893 IRWIDLLGINR
-904 VRALA
+904 VRGLA
-909 LKREKNEIPEW
+909 LKREENEILEW
-920 LSRIDEVRF
+920 LSWIDEVRF
-929 EKFGVSPELARDIEE
+929 KEFGVTPELARDIEE
-944 GAGEYGETVSYEV
+944 GADEYGETVSYEA
-957 AMEIESATPG
+957 AMEIDSATPG
-967 YFARYVAGVLQKLDR
+967 FFAKYAAGVLQKLER
-982 GSRGFYRLLP
+982 GSHAFRRLLP

-999 QKAFVY
+999 QRAFAS
-1005 KPEMLRPAEEILLNL
+1005 KPEMLCLAEEILLNL
-1020 VSGTSAHWNEDLL
+1020 VSGRSSYWDEDLL
-1033 RFIVANDGQ
+1033 RFIISNDSQ

-1051 MEFNATYAMENLG
+1051 MEFDATYAMGHLG
-1064 EAVWREENGEI
+1064 EAAWREENGEA

-1086 VDTSPRRTMKP
+1086 VETSLQHMLKP
-1097 FALKHFLKYAIEHCG
+1097 FALKHFLNYAIEHCG
-1112 DAVVSWLAS
+1112 DAVVTWLVS

-1180 IPLLQGKIDF
+1180 IPLLQGKINF
-1190 IEEVIENLPGIAY
+1190 IEEVIENLPGVALI
-1203 MRHRMVLENAIASV
+1203 RHRMVLEDAIASV
-1217 KRRIEAAEVH
+1217 KRRIEYAEVD
-1227 EFLHPF
+1227 EFLRPF